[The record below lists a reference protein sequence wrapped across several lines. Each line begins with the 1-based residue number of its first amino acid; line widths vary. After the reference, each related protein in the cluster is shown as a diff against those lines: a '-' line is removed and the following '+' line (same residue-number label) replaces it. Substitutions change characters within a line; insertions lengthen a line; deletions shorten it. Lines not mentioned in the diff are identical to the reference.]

1 MNKVLAT
8 LSIGTLMALAVP
20 GVAGASHGGG
30 GKTASGTCS
39 ASSTSKIKVKA
50 DNGRIETEFEVDQN
64 VVGDTWKV
72 SLSDNGN
79 VVAKG
84 KGTTAAPSGS
94 FEFRR
99 RIANLAGTDHISATA
114 KNLSTGETCSASIS
128 L

>member
-1 MNKVLAT
+1 MNKILAT
-8 LSIGTLMALAVP
+8 LSIGTLMAFAVP

-30 GKTASGTCS
+30 GKTAAGTCS

-72 SLSDNGN
+72 KLSDNGS
-79 VVAKG
+79 VVARG
-84 KGTTAAPSGS
+84 QRTTVAPSGS
-94 FEFRR
+94 FTFRR
-99 RIANLAGTDHISATA
+99 LIPNLAGTDHVSATA
-114 KNLSTGETCSASIS
+114 MNLSTGETCSASIS